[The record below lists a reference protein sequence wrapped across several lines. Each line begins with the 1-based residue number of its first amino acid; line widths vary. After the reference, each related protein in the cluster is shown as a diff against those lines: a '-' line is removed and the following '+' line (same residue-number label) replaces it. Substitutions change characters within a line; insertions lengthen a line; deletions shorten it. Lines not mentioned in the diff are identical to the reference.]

1 MNYFTTGGPGR
12 EHWTSKPQPTGRVQE
27 RSKGEAMCP
36 TTSQNPFHWH
46 PSWLGNGCATRKDPE
61 SERLAKDNP
70 ETNPIS
76 IKPETTSHM
85 TQQFSWVPLPSCSP
99 SRQPFPIESLALSA
113 CVSHWTIHFQ
123 VLDKS
128 PLSGPGRGPPSC
140 NRGRK

>member
-1 MNYFTTGGPGR
+1 
-12 EHWTSKPQPTGRVQE
+12 
-27 RSKGEAMCP
+27 MCP

-46 PSWLGNGCATRKDPE
+46 LSWLGNGCTTRKDPE

-85 TQQFSWVPLPSCSP
+85 AEQFSWVPLPSRSAP
-99 SRQPFPIESLALSA
+99 RRPFPIKPLALSA
-113 CVSHWTIHFQ
+113 CLSHWTIHFQ

-128 PLSGPGRGPPSC
+128 PLSGPGRGPLPATEGESRHKILKAVWPQGA
-140 NRGRK
+140 NTHYS